1 MLALLVLQLLVIPTL
16 TLCAQH
22 GSNLHGSIHGLSLLA
37 IQNNEDSGGV
47 EIIILSN
54 NTKNLSEQQ
63 QSQTHIPGHSLSSGC
78 GDHYFQCQGDN
89 LLVETLFL
97 EDGREFEVIF
107 IPLNDGLLLLS
118 HWCDSTSQR
127 VANNCSWNTTL
138 SNFLSNC
145 RPTLVYNISG
155 KVYTVCT
162 SSTNQYFSIYELR
175 LHLSGT
181 AIENATLFGPLTEI
195 QISNSLTTSDV
206 SNFIIVEQR
215 IIYFAIGSTIVAL
228 DILDSTQT
236 QQYPELSDCPQVY
249 KLVEIVGAGN
259 QKVLMAY
266 CTDRYILYDPVYGD
280 WSTRF
285 LFSSSGVPYV
295 CPNNSYR
302 ATLFTESGS
311 LQFLVRGVLSTI
323 ITNANISSSICFESQ
338 NTTYFAYS
346 AADQQHYNVYVYDF
360 VRQIHYSVS
369 PYFCLHSHQECPQ
382 LFTLL
387 DNQYLVIRDS
397 DRDRIL
403 DTKTNFSL
411 IFNISSGIADILAVL
426 HNIISNTSAI
436 TPSPPSTTTENAPSS
451 RTDEVLTSDSTVVS
465 TDIQTDIPEDNVPST
480 LPITEQSKSTDLQ
493 LALIVVGSIAAVVV
507 IINIIAIIVYFFKRY
522 RKYHR

>member
-1 MLALLVLQLLVIPTL
+1 MLLHVHRWEIIAFHWQLFERRVVEKSVNMLALLVLQLLVIPIL

-37 IQNNEDSGGV
+37 IQNNEDSGGI

-145 RPTLVYNISG
+145 RPTVVYNISG

-215 IIYFAIGSTIVAL
+215 VIYFAIGSTIVAL

-311 LQFLVRGVLSTI
+311 LQFLVRGVI
-323 ITNANISSSICFESQ
+323 N
-338 NTTYFAYS
+338 
-346 AADQQHYNVYVYDF
+346 
-360 VRQIHYSVS
+360 
-369 PYFCLHSHQECPQ
+369 
-382 LFTLL
+382 
-387 DNQYLVIRDS
+387 
-397 DRDRIL
+397 
-403 DTKTNFSL
+403 
-411 IFNISSGIADILAVL
+411 
-426 HNIISNTSAI
+426 HN
-436 TPSPPSTTTENAPSS
+436 
-451 RTDEVLTSDSTVVS
+451 
-465 TDIQTDIPEDNVPST
+465 
-480 LPITEQSKSTDLQ
+480 
-493 LALIVVGSIAAVVV
+493 
-507 IINIIAIIVYFFKRY
+507 
-522 RKYHR
+522 H